1 MNHLTVFMHT
11 LIFATNNINKI
22 YEIRKVVGN
31 DFNII
36 TLKEAG
42 IDVEIEEPHLTIEEN
57 AAEKSNF
64 IYNLTNQ
71 NCFGEDTG
79 LEVDALNGAPGVLSA
94 RYAGEEKNNQKNI
107 DKVLQELKGVNN
119 RKAQFKTIISLIFEN
134 KQYSFEGICEGEIM
148 LEPKGEMGFGYDPI
162 FKPIGA
168 DKTFAE
174 MTIEEKNKYSH
185 RKKAT
190 SKLIDFL
197 NEHKTK
203 SS

>member
-1 MNHLTVFMHT
+1 MHT